1 MKQSFALA
9 TLVTLTLASPIAY
22 ALGLGQPAV
31 HSYLH
36 APLNVSIPLVDAD
49 QYDPGQLRVR
59 VAGRPAFQAVGLEW
73 NALAAGVRAEVH
85 AGSDTPEVRLT
96 STAPATTPWL
106 DLLLTLS
113 SPDGDVTQNVTLLF
127 DPSVNAHQGDAAE
140 NTVDP
145 SGARALVAGID
156 STASSTRVHNGDTLW
171 SVAERLKP
179 ASASIE
185 QVMLALVAANPG
197 AFPSGNING
206 LNAGFELSVPT
217 TAQMLSR
224 RKAQAAQTIDYMNT
238 AWRIRGPNGP
248 VHVPLGPSGTAGPP
262 SAEPEEEAQAEAAA
276 TSPALN
282 SEALDVAK
290 ALGQGAAASE
300 LEQDQATLERIIGQR
315 DRLREEVSQLKAEM
329 SQLTDELALQEVEL
343 ARQEMRGATPL
354 PALPAE
360 EGTAVPDGSAENT
373 AVSPPASELAIAG
386 RGMMAIASEY
396 RWPLAGA
403 ALLLLV
409 LLVWQCRRRPLSSAP
424 EAWHD
429 EADDSDD
436 AMLGRSQ
443 AAGLASSRRDEQ
455 RGTEEVA
462 FGPSSQDNTRSTS

>member
-1 MKQSFALA
+1 MKQTFALA

-22 ALGLGQPAV
+22 ALGFGQPAV

-49 QYDPGQLRVR
+49 QYAPDQLRVR

-73 NALAAGVRAEVH
+73 NALVAGVRAEVH

-113 SPDGDVTQNVTLLF
+113 SPEGDITRNVTLLF
-127 DPSVNAHQGDAAE
+127 SPSAKEHQGDAGADA
-140 NTVDP
+140 VDP
-145 SGARALVAGID
+145 SGARALVAGIN

-206 LNAGFELSVPT
+206 LNAGFELKVPA
-217 TAQMLSR
+217 TAKMLSR
-224 RKAQAAQTIDYMNT
+224 PRAQAAQTIDYMNT

-248 VHVPLGPSGTAGPP
+248 VHVPLGPSGAAGSS
-262 SAEPEEEAQAEAAA
+262 SAEPDTTADEPAA
-276 TSPALN
+276 TPLAL
-282 SEALDVAK
+282 SDA
-290 ALGQGAAASE
+290 ALGVARTLGQATGASE
-300 LEQDQATLERIIGQR
+300 LEQDQARLERVIGQR
-315 DRLREEVSQLKAEM
+315 DRLREEMSQLKAEV

-343 ARQEMRGATPL
+343 ARQEMRGVTAL
-354 PALPAE
+354 PVLPAE
-360 EGTAVPDGSAENT
+360 EGSATPEEPAENT
-373 AVSPPASELAIAG
+373 AVAPPTSELAIAG

-396 RWPLAGA
+396 RWPLGGVV
-403 ALLLLV
+403 LVLLV
-409 LLVWQCRRRPLSSAP
+409 LLVVWRCWRRPSPVLNGTPDDA
-424 EAWHD
+424 D
-429 EADDSDD
+429 E